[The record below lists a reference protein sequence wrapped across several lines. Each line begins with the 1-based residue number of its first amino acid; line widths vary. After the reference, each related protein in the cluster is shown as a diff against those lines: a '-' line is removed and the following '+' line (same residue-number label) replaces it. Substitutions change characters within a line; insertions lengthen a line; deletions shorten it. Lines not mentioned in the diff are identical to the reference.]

1 MGPAALNLFIS
12 ASPVWPAELQSHDM
26 KILHTRSGPKI
37 PNRDNLGS
45 RAPRGSPRSQAQ
57 VLIVIVLVGDPSL
70 HHGVINTIGRSGFRI
85 VVATRSHLW
94 TLYEYGIQAN
104 QSIFVSPTLHRC
116 SATVIVSRSRTP
128 MATSVIL
135 RLNLD

>member
-1 MGPAALNLFIS
+1 M
-12 ASPVWPAELQSHDM
+12 
-26 KILHTRSGPKI
+26 I

-70 HHGVINTIGRSGFRI
+70 HHGVINTIGRPGFRI

-104 QSIFVSPTLHRC
+104 QSIFDSDGDFSDSTTQLRLSASPAFFR
-116 SATVIVSRSRTP
+116 RSR
-128 MATSVIL
+128 
-135 RLNLD
+135 ND